1 VRNFYEAGRS
11 VTYGV
16 NGAVATSSTHSSQV
30 ALSIL
35 KSGGNAMDAAIAA
48 CAVQC
53 VVDPMQT
60 GIGGDCFAL
69 VSKGGSAEI
78 DGLNGS
84 GKAPGTLTADYLL
97 AQGFTEMD
105 KNSPHSVTVPGAID
119 AWTGLH
125 EKYGSMAL
133 EEILRP
139 AIDFAENG
147 FVVTQ
152 RTSLDWELGVPT
164 LLKNKAASE
173 IYLKNGKAPAAGTIW
188 KLPKLAATL
197 KAIAKKGRAA
207 FYEGAI
213 AEQMVATLKA
223 AGGVHDEQDFSS
235 VSSDYVGSIT
245 SDYQGNTIHQI
256 PPSGQGITALIMLN
270 ILKKYD
276 LADLDPNGAQRL
288 HLEAEAARLA
298 YLARDKFVADPAKAD
313 VPLDMLLSDDFAE
326 QLRSHIDVGKAGDPT
341 GAYALE
347 RHRDTVYVSVVDGSG
362 NAVSFINSLYM
373 GFGSGIACPESGVL
387 FQNRGFGFV
396 IDPDHLNCVAPGKRP
411 MHTIIPGMV
420 TKGDQATICYGV
432 MGGGY
437 QPVGHSHVLTNIWD
451 FGMDA
456 QEAIDS
462 PRAFY
467 NAGVLEVE
475 EGIPANVRQEL
486 SDMGYQLRD
495 TDMPLGGG
503 QIIMLDP
510 KTGVLSAGSESRK
523 DGCALAY

>member
-1 VRNFYEAGRS
+1 MRNFYEAGRS

-30 ALSIL
+30 ALTIL

-69 VSKGGSAEI
+69 VAMGGSSAVE
-78 DGLNGS
+78 GLNGS
-84 GKAPGTLTADYLL
+84 GKAPGALTADYLIG
-97 AQGFTEMD
+97 QGFTKMD
-105 KNSPHSVTVPGAID
+105 PVSPHSVTVPGAID
-119 AWTGLH
+119 AWVGLH
-125 EKYGSMAL
+125 KKFGSMDFADL
-133 EEILRP
+133 LQP

-152 RTSLDWELGVPT
+152 RTSVDWELGVSK
-164 LLKNKAASE
+164 LLKNQAASD
-173 IYLKNGKAPAAGTIW
+173 IYLKNGKAPAAGTVW

-197 KAIAKKGRAA
+197 KTIAKGGRAV
-207 FYEGAI
+207 FYEGEM
-213 AEQMVATLKA
+213 AEKMVASLKA
-223 AGGVHDEQDFSS
+223 AGGVHEEQDFSS
-235 VSSDYVGSIT
+235 VSADLVGSIT
-245 SDYQGNTIHQI
+245 SEYQGNKIHQI

-276 LADLDPNGAQRL
+276 LSGLDPNGSQRL

-298 YLARDKFVADPAKAD
+298 YLARDKYVADPTQAD
-313 VPLDMLLSDDFAE
+313 VPLDMLLSDEFAD
-326 QLRSHIDVGKAGDPT
+326 QLNSHIDVGKAGDPT
-341 GAYALE
+341 GAYAME
-347 RHRDTVYVSVVDGSG
+347 RHRDTIYASIVDRDG
-362 NAVSFINSLYM
+362 NAVSFINSLYQ
-373 GFGSGIACPESGVL
+373 GFGSGIACPDTGVL

-396 IDPDHLNCVAPGKRP
+396 VDPDHPNCVAPGKRP
-411 MHTIIPGMV
+411 LHTIIPGMV
-420 TKGDQATICYGV
+420 TRGNQATICYGV

-451 FGMDA
+451 FGMDP

-467 NAGVLEVE
+467 NAGILEVE
-475 EGIPANVRQEL
+475 EGIPAGVRQEL
-486 SDMGYQLRD
+486 SDMGYQLQN

-503 QIIMLDP
+503 QIIAINP
-510 KTGVLSAGSESRK
+510 ETGVLSAGSESRK